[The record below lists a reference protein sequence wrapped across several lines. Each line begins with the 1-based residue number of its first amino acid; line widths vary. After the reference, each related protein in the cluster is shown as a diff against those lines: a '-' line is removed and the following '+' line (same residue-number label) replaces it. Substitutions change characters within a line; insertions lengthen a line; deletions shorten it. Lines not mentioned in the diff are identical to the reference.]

1 MDILIP
7 EKVLSMQMFKSGE
20 LSILTEQN
28 SGSYVT
34 ETQKNADRTRRLGEI
49 DNAKNKTQY

>member
-7 EKVLSMQMFKSGE
+7 EKVLSMQIFKSGE

-34 ETQKNADRTRRLGEI
+34 ATQKYADRTRRLGEI
-49 DNAKNKTQY
+49 DNVKSKTQY